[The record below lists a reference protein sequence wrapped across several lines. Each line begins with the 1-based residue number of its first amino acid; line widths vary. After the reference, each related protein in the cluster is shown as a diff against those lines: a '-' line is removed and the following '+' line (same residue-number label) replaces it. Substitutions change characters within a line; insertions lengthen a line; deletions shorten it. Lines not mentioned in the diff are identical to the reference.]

1 MFSEDA
7 EKRNGESQGTPSGDN
22 VNLTPKQGVEE
33 GRVNGS
39 ILICGPSERFGKT
52 MQNP

>member
-1 MFSEDA
+1 MFSEDV
-7 EKRNGESQGTPSGDN
+7 EKRNGESQGITSGDN
-22 VNLTPKQGVEE
+22 VNLTLKQGMEE

-52 MQNP
+52 IQNP